1 MMLKLKCTEEDRT
14 ALLMTME
21 AYTVAF
27 NMAADWGFANRT
39 TNRFKAQDGVYRE
52 IRNVIPEL
60 NSSLVQTAIHCSCE
74 ALKGVK
80 LKKSPYRRTYAAM
93 RYSKKSIRVVL
104 DHGFLSLTTVKG
116 RRKIN
121 FDFPEYM
128 RIKFDGWRVVSST
141 ISRRRDSKDF
151 YLGVVVERKLP
162 TMEKGS
168 GVLGVDRGLRN
179 IAVTSNNEF
188 FNSKVLN
195 SIRGRYA
202 YNRATLQ
209 ARGTRSAKRRLRKIA
224 GRERRF
230 IAYQN
235 HVITRAIASAP
246 YSYFILEDLTNI
258 GRKDEK
264 NGSLRHKLR
273 SWPFNQFEEFLNYKA
288 EELGKQVIKVPPEG
302 TSITCSK
309 CGHIERENR
318 MGNVLRCR
326 RCGYE
331 INIDLNAARN
341 IADLGKSLIGRLNA
355 NQPNASRD
363 EGRTLKWDSG
373 VAERRCERFD
383 PA

>member
-1 MMLKLKCTEEDRT
+1 MMRTMMLKLKCTEEDRT
-14 ALLMTME
+14 ALLRTME

-27 NMAADWGFANRT
+27 KMAADWGFANRT
-39 TNRFKAQDGVYRE
+39 TNRFNAQDGVYRE
-52 IRNVIPEL
+52 IRNAIPEL
-60 NSSLVQTAIHCSCE
+60 NSSLVKTAIHCSCE

-80 LKKSPYRRTYAAM
+80 LKKCPYRRTYGAM

-151 YLGVVVERKLP
+151 YLGVAVERKLP

-202 YNRATLQ
+202 
-209 ARGTRSAKRRLRKIA
+209 
-224 GRERRF
+224 
-230 IAYQN
+230 
-235 HVITRAIASAP
+235 
-246 YSYFILEDLTNI
+246 
-258 GRKDEK
+258 
-264 NGSLRHKLR
+264 
-273 SWPFNQFEEFLNYKA
+273 
-288 EELGKQVIKVPPEG
+288 
-302 TSITCSK
+302 
-309 CGHIERENR
+309 
-318 MGNVLRCR
+318 
-326 RCGYE
+326 
-331 INIDLNAARN
+331 
-341 IADLGKSLIGRLNA
+341 
-355 NQPNASRD
+355 
-363 EGRTLKWDSG
+363 
-373 VAERRCERFD
+373 
-383 PA
+383 